1 MPFIDEAAITV
12 RSGDGGRGCVSF
24 RREKFVPR
32 GGPDGGNGGNGGS
45 VVLRVSPHLSTLL
58 DFRYRKIYKAGRGQ
72 HGMGKN
78 MYGRN
83 AHDLVISVPPGTI
96 VKDAETGEVLADL
109 TNEGDEFLA
118 AAGGRGGRGNSAF
131 VSSTNQAPDRAD
143 PGKPGVERRLLL
155 TLKLIAHIGL
165 VGLPN
170 AGKSTL
176 LSRISKARP
185 KIADY
190 PFTTLSPVLGV
201 VTHRDE
207 EFVVADLPGLIEGAH
222 RGAGLGHRFLK
233 HAERTEGLVHVIDAS
248 LPHAKMAE
256 AFRTV
261 REEMEKYRPE
271 LAERPTILAFNKMD
285 LTGARE
291 SAEKAVAQLNTPAAS
306 VYYISAVTGEGLTD
320 LLDGLLALRKRKA
333 TDAT

>member
-12 RSGDGGRGCVSF
+12 RSGDGGRGCLSF

-45 VVLRVSPHLSTLL
+45 VLLQVSPHLSTLL
-58 DFRYRKIYKAGRGQ
+58 DFRYRKIFKAKRGQ

-78 MYGRN
+78 RYGKN
-83 AHDLVISVPPGTI
+83 APDLVIAVPPGTI
-96 VKDAETGEVLADL
+96 VHDEETGEVLADL
-109 TNEGDEFLA
+109 TKEGDTFVA
-118 AAGGRGGRGNSAF
+118 AAGARGGRGNSAF
-131 VSSTNQAPDRAD
+131 ASATNQAPDRAD
-143 PGKPGVERRLLL
+143 PGRPGVERRLLL

-176 LSRISKARP
+176 LSRISRARP

-201 VTHRDE
+201 VSHRDE

-233 HAERTEGLVHVIDAS
+233 HAERTEGLVHVVDAS
-248 LPHAKMAE
+248 HPVERIAE
-256 AFRTV
+256 ATHTV
-261 REEMEKYRPE
+261 REEMEKFLPE
-271 LAERPTILAFNKMD
+271 LAGRQTILAFNKMD
-285 LTGARE
+285 LPGARE
-291 SAEKAVAQLNTPAAS
+291 SAEKALAWLNFPVAS
-306 VYYISAVTGEGLTD
+306 VYYISAATGEGIAA
-320 LLDGLLALRKRKA
+320 LLDGMLAFRKKRA
-333 TDAT
+333 PDAT

>member
-1 MPFIDEAAITV
+1 MPFIDEAVITV

-45 VVLRVSPHLSTLL
+45 VILRVSPHLSTLL
-58 DFRYRKIYKAGRGQ
+58 DFRYRKIFKARRGQ

-78 MYGRN
+78 MYGKN
-83 AHDLVISVPPGTI
+83 APDLVIAVPPGTI
-96 VKDAETGEVLADL
+96 VNDGDTGEVLADL
-109 TNEGDEFLA
+109 TMEGDAFVA

-131 VSSTNQAPDRAD
+131 ASATNQAPDRAD
-143 PGKPGVERRLLL
+143 PGMPGVERRLTL

-248 LPHAKMAE
+248 RPCALVAE
-256 AFRTV
+256 AYDTV
-261 REEMEKYRPE
+261 REEMERYRPE
-271 LAERPTILAFNKMD
+271 LARRPTILALNKMD
-285 LTGARE
+285 IPGARE
-291 SAEKAVAQLNTPAAS
+291 SAENALAMLKLPAAS
-306 VYYISAVTGEGLTD
+306 VYYISAVTGEGVKD
-320 LLDGLLALRKRKA
+320 LLDGLLALRKKSA
-333 TDAT
+333 HDAH

>member
-1 MPFIDEAAITV
+1 MHFIDEATITV

-58 DFRYRKIYKAGRGQ
+58 DFRYRRIFKAKRGQ

-78 MYGRN
+78 MHGRN
-83 AHDLVISVPPGTI
+83 ASDLVIPVPPGTM
-96 VKDAETGEVLADL
+96 VHDGETGDMLADL
-109 TNEGDEFLA
+109 TKEGETFQA
-118 AAGGRGGRGNSAF
+118 AEGGRGGRGNASFAT
-131 VSSTNQAPDRAD
+131 STNQAPDTAQ
-143 PGKPGVERRLLL
+143 PGIPGEQRTLLL
-155 TLKLIAHIGL
+155 TLKLIAQIGL

-176 LSRISKARP
+176 LSRISRARP
-185 KIADY
+185 RIADY

-201 VTHRDE
+201 VSVNEE

-233 HAERTEGLVHVIDAS
+233 HAERTEGLLHVLDAS
-248 LPHAKMAE
+248 RTAGEIAN
-256 AFRTV
+256 AFRIV
-261 REEMEKYRPE
+261 RQEMEKFLPD
-271 LAERPTILAFNKMD
+271 LVARPTLMAFNKMD
-285 LTGARE
+285 LPGARE
-291 SAEKAVAQLNTPAAS
+291 AALRARAELNFPERDA
-306 VYYISAVTGEGLTD
+306 YYISAVTGQGIGELLNGLA
-320 LLDGLLALRKRKA
+320 ALRRRPRV
-333 TDAT
+333 

>member
-1 MPFIDEAAITV
+1 MHFIDEATITV

-32 GGPDGGNGGNGGS
+32 GGPDGGNGGDGGS
-45 VVLRVSPHLSTLL
+45 VLLEVSPHLSTLL
-58 DFRYRKIYKAGRGQ
+58 DFRYRNLFKAKRGQ

-78 MYGRN
+78 MHGKN
-83 AHDLVISVPPGTI
+83 APDLRIAVPPGT
-96 VKDAETGEVLADL
+96 VVRDEATGETLADL
-109 TNEGDEFLA
+109 VSPGDTFLA

-131 VSSTNQAPDRAD
+131 TSPVNQAPDRAE
-143 PGKPGVERRLLL
+143 PGGTGSERCLRLE
-155 TLKLIAHIGL
+155 LKLIARIGL

-176 LSRISKARP
+176 LSRISRARP

-201 VTHRDE
+201 VRHRDE

-233 HAERTEGLVHVIDAS
+233 HVERTEGLVHVVDAGQE
-248 LPHAKMAE
+248 PARIVDAY
-256 AFRTV
+256 RTV
-261 REEMEKYRPE
+261 REELERFRPD
-271 LAERPTILAFNKMD
+271 LSSRPTLLAFSKMD
-285 LTGARE
+285 LPGARE
-291 SAEKAVAQLNTPAAS
+291 NAGEAGRAIGHPEGETH
-306 VYYISAVTGEGLTD
+306 YISAVTGEGLER
-320 LLDGLLALRKRKA
+320 LLDGLVELRRRQPHGV
-333 TDAT
+333 

>member
-45 VVLRVSPHLSTLL
+45 VILQVSPHLTTLL
-58 DFRYRKIYKAGRGQ
+58 DFRYRKIFKARRGQ

-78 MYGRN
+78 MYGKN
-83 AHDLVISVPPGTI
+83 APDLVIAVPPGTI
-96 VKDAETGEVLADL
+96 VHDGETGEVLADL
-109 TNEGDEFLA
+109 TKAGDAFVA
-118 AAGGRGGRGNSAF
+118 AVGGRGGRGNSAF
-131 VSSTNQAPDRAD
+131 VSATDQAPDRAD
-143 PGKPGVERRLLL
+143 PGRPGVERRLLL
-155 TLKLIAHIGL
+155 SLKLIAHIGL

-176 LSRISKARP
+176 LSRISQARP

-248 LPHAKMAE
+248 RTPEEIAE
-256 AFRTV
+256 AYRTV
-261 REEMEKYRPE
+261 REELEKFRPE
-271 LAERPTILAFNKMD
+271 LVRRPTILAFSKMD
-285 LTGARE
+285 LPGARE
-291 SAEKAVAQLNTPAAS
+291 SAENALARLNFPGTG
-306 VYYISAVTGEGLTD
+306 VYYISAVTGEGITS
-320 LLDGLLALRKRKA
+320 LLDGLLAFRKKREP
-333 TDAT
+333 DAP